1 MPAWDDYKAE
11 AKARGSLA
19 HEVYVAVSTPTG
31 GPEAVKAALPD
42 HLAYIG
48 SLEESGAVMFAGPLS
63 DESGTQ
69 MQGVGMLV
77 LQVGSIDEAREL
89 VANDPMHLSGARDF
103 TLRKWMIN
111 EGSVTMTMKLSSRS
125 VGLG

>member
-1 MPAWDDYKAE
+1 MPAWDEYKAE

-31 GPEAVKAALPD
+31 GPEAVKAVLAE
-42 HLAYIG
+42 HLTYIG

-63 DESGTQ
+63 DDSGTQ

-77 LQVGSIDEAREL
+77 LQAASIEEARQL
-89 VANDPMHLSGARDF
+89 VEIDPMHVSGARAF

-111 EGSVTMTMKLSSRS
+111 EGSVTMTMKLSSRA